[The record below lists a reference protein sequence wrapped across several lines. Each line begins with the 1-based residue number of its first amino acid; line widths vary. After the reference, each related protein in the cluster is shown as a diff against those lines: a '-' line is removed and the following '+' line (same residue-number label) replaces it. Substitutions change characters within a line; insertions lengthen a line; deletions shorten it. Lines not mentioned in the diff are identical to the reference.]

1 MCDDKVKVLQI
12 IPQYSKDDFIRK
24 IWLNIASEDS
34 PIDIFDRDLCD
45 VTESFKKIVVC
56 TVNAKLTYTART
68 GKEREQRV
76 QIREK
81 IDTREVK
88 SERIETV
95 VDWDPTPIIKDTE
108 VTSSI
113 SYDMQTRKYSYGLS
127 PAELAECDTVNK
139 EASKILDSDMTEI
152 GRLLYDNIYRTIYDD
167 LYNLYSR
174 NRKIDLD
181 LEIKETETLST
192 VIYLVPVWET
202 TIEYKGEKYTK
213 KAYPISYMGIS
224 GNKINIETKE
234 NYIRKKQDE
243 NDRRKKSE
251 LWKKTKK
258 IDFIAWGCSVL
269 SIILSLS
276 VRSIIVSV
284 LGLIPVSGMFAF
296 SWWYARQ
303 EWYKL
308 PKNPDDNT
316 ILNQYLQ
323 KKYDLLNNKLTSLN
337 LKPLDQYEKD
347 SFTIQRSDDTDNDTE
362 EDAYNDE
369 NNQNIV

>member
-12 IPQYSKDDFIRK
+12 IPRYSKDDFIRE

-34 PIDIFDRDLCD
+34 PIDIFDCDLCD

-68 GKEREQRV
+68 GKEREQRI

-81 IDTREVK
+81 IDTGEIFPREVK

-108 VTSSI
+108 ITSSI
-113 SYDMQTRKYSYGLS
+113 SYDTQTRKNLYGLS
-127 PAELAECDTVNK
+127 LAELAECDTVDK
-139 EASKILDSDMTEI
+139 EASEILDSDMTEI
-152 GRLLYDNIYRTIYDD
+152 GRILYDKIYQTIYDD
-167 LYNLYSR
+167 LYSR

-213 KAYPISYMGIS
+213 KAYPIGYMEIS

-234 NYIRKKQDE
+234 NYIKKKQDE

-284 LGLIPVSGMFAF
+284 LGLIPVAGMFAF
-296 SWWYARQ
+296 SWWYTSQ

-347 SFTIQRSDDTDNDTE
+347 SLTIQRSDDTNNDTE

-369 NNQNIV
+369 NN